1 MTSVKQESIQGVK
14 WSAFEKFAVQGIQFV
29 LGIILARLLEPSD

>member
-1 MTSVKQESIQGVK
+1 MTSIRQDSIQGIK

-29 LGIILARLLEPSD
+29 LGIILA